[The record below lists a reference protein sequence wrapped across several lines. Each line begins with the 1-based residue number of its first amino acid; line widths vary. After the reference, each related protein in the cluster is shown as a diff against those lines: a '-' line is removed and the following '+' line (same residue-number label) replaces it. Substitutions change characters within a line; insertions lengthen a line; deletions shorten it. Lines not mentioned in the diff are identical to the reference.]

1 MFNNKKNLSI
11 LAFFLLVLFLFIFQY
26 FTSQKQEDAI
36 MTEDEVITNT
46 SEVSQKSMDE
56 AIKETFPVEKAQGS
70 FDVVRIDNDGVS
82 VLAGKSPPNQ
92 IIKIYKDDFLI
103 AEGLSDSQGNW
114 VITLDDN
121 IPNEVLNLKISTTN
135 PGDQI
140 EVFSDQIVTI
150 MPNKIVD
157 KAENLLSDENIVL
170 LTQDDKA
177 SQILSNDP
185 SFLQDETIVNIQSID
200 YNEENLVLG
209 GNAEANKAVNTYIDN
224 KYVGTAI
231 SDKLGK
237 WTLNIDD
244 NIVPGEYEIRADMVD
259 DERFVIARTSTKFTR
274 LFDDVDGNFGINTI
288 TIEPGDNLWNIS
300 RNKYGT
306 GMQYTVIYLANS
318 NQIVDPDL
326 IFPGQVLMVPGS

>member
-26 FTSQKQEDAI
+26 FSSQKQEDAI

-56 AIKETFPVEKAQGS
+56 AITETFPVEKAQGS

-150 MPNKIVD
+150 MPSKIVD
-157 KAENLLSDENIVL
+157 NAENLLSDENIVL

-177 SQILSNDP
+177 SQILSIDP
-185 SFLQDETIVNIQSID
+185 SFLQDET
-200 YNEENLVLG
+200 
-209 GNAEANKAVNTYIDN
+209 
-224 KYVGTAI
+224 
-231 SDKLGK
+231 
-237 WTLNIDD
+237 
-244 NIVPGEYEIRADMVD
+244 
-259 DERFVIARTSTKFTR
+259 
-274 LFDDVDGNFGINTI
+274 
-288 TIEPGDNLWNIS
+288 
-300 RNKYGT
+300 
-306 GMQYTVIYLANS
+306 
-318 NQIVDPDL
+318 
-326 IFPGQVLMVPGS
+326 